1 MARIVMVVMD
11 NKGRVRIPASLRR
24 EVKARRFTVSLEE
37 GRIVTKPVKSPDS
50 VREKYMGIL
59 KVPMEGWSRLRSE
72 WLRQAD
78 AELLPSS

>member
-1 MARIVMVVMD
+1 MDRLVLARIVMVVMD

-37 GRIVTKPVKSPDS
+37 GRIVMKPVKSPDS

-59 KVPMEGWSRLRSE
+59 KVPLEELE
-72 WLRQAD
+72 QAQERMVT
-78 AELLPSS
+78 AGRR